1 MALSICQDQD
11 YLGIRRWKWAV
22 WVDGTPEELDS
33 VDHVTY
39 ILHPTFHNPVKV
51 VHNRETK
58 FRLEATG
65 WGHLYGVRESH
76 VPEWRRKHN
85 PARSRACV
93 SGRHADTR
101 LIKLP
106 LFELQDN
113 PQALVDGHL

>member
-11 YLGIRRWKWAV
+11 YLGIRRWRWAV

-65 WGHLYGVRESH
+65 WGTFTVYAKVMFRNGEESTIQH
-76 VPEWRRKHN
+76 
-85 PARSRACV
+85 
-93 SGRHADTR
+93 D
-101 LIKLP
+101 
-106 LFELQDN
+106 
-113 PQALVDGHL
+113 LVLVYPDGTPTLA